1 MNKCF
6 APSHLLLAPLN
17 FKTST
22 NHNDIKA
29 SEILHDQIVQKE
41 CFVIENTLKE
51 QSNPDKQLMLWSAA
65 KRFSKRRRRSRNPS
79 SRILSFESYEEEQ
92 RRHIVVVLGFFPQN
106 DTGAIKNC
114 KTAEDG
120 KMISSN

>member
-41 CFVIENTLKE
+41 CFVIE
-51 QSNPDKQLMLWSAA
+51 
-65 KRFSKRRRRSRNPS
+65 KRETHTKNKIIQTS
-79 SRILSFESYEEEQ
+79 SSCSGL
-92 RRHIVVVLGFFPQN
+92 LQN
-106 DTGAIKNC
+106 DFQNED
-114 KTAEDG
+114 AEAVTQVAEFSHL
-120 KMISSN
+120 KAMKKSNDVT

>member
-41 CFVIENTLKE
+41 CFVIEKRDTHKE
-51 QSNPDKQLMLWSAA
+51 QNNPDKQLSCSGL
-65 KRFSKRRRRSRNPS
+65 
-79 SRILSFESYEEEQ
+79 L
-92 RRHIVVVLGFFPQN
+92 QN
-106 DTGAIKNC
+106 DFQNED
-114 KTAEDG
+114 AEAVTQVAEFSHL
-120 KMISSN
+120 KSMKKSNDVT

>member
-1 MNKCF
+1 MFRHRKERD
-6 APSHLLLAPLN
+6 SH
-17 FKTST
+17 
-22 NHNDIKA
+22 
-29 SEILHDQIVQKE
+29 
-41 CFVIENTLKE
+41 KE
-51 QSNPDKQLMLWSAA
+51 QNNPDKQLMLWSAA